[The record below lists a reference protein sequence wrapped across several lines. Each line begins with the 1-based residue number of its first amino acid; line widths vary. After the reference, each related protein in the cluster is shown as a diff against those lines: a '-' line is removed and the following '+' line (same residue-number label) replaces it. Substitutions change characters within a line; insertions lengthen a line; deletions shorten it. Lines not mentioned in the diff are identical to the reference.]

1 MKHKLLNSL
10 RLRLC
15 ALVALVLCSA
25 GTAWG
30 ETVTFTYSDYK
41 GNGTQSTGSEY
52 SMVKTDVSIT
62 NTKFYGNTSYAQFYA
77 NGTTTFTPANG
88 VTITQVVLTAS
99 STGYNGYQSS
109 GTFTASTGSVTGSTS
124 STIVTWTG
132 SATAAFTI
140 DNNKQIRWTSIVV
153 TYTPSGATPTCATP
167 VISGE
172 TSFSTSTE
180 VSISCTT
187 NGASIQYS
195 TDGTTWNTYSAPFTI
210 TATTTVQ
217 AKATKSGMSDSDVAS
232 KTFTKIETFANI
244 AAVANAATSTDATG
258 LVTLDNAVVTYVN
271 GSYAYIQDGSGA
283 ILYYKSGHGLKAGDV
298 LNGTASVTYK
308 LRNGNPQVTALSG
321 VTPISGTAPEP
332 TEVATSDWS
341 STISAELS
349 KYYKIT
355 GATITQESN
364 KYFIMLGNEKV
375 QLYGQGNASPVSVS
389 DLSTTYTVVGFPTI
403 YTSGSTTT
411 PELTIF
417 VQPTAETTPR
427 EELTMTFEGGT
438 LEFSDENNFAAP
450 TLSIKDATGAEV
462 NALTITYASNN
473 TNVAT
478 VDATSGR
485 VTIVDYGTAT
495 ITATFAG
502 DDNYVGTSASYTI
515 VYTNPNQGSYTWDL
529 TKKSYDGTPTADLI
543 SWSCDFATMKNTKGT
558 GTTGVNNYIPT
569 TQTSTRMYTNN
580 VLTITPQSGYI
591 ITSVVFTATT
601 PGYATAFK
609 GSTWTNATAAYD
621 DKIVTVTPT
630 DGTKEI
636 KATIGGTCGFTG
648 VTVYYERNTTPTIT
662 IDPSSIEVTSGEA
675 TGTIEVTYLNIQEN
689 DFGFLDMYFCDAEGN
704 GIADGYDWISAS
716 LNDDLNVAYTIQAN
730 TVTTPRTAYLKV
742 NVGNYVSNLVTI
754 TQAAMVIDWVTL
766 PYRYDSTG
774 AMVDNETGLTGN
786 GLSSYANSPAI
797 KFENKNDKISYL
809 IMKMNEA
816 PAILYF
822 DIKGNG
828 SGDKPWSGTFTVQT
842 STDGETYTDLVTYT
856 DEDLSGTTETKFF
869 TDFDTDVR
877 YIKWIYT
884 EKEVGNVALGNII
897 ADNEAP
903 STATIPILD
912 ACFDD
917 DTQMYY
923 GTYSNESAFVVP
935 EDLTVAEIKFDENG
949 LFKVESY
956 KSGAVV
962 PANTG
967 VMVSA
972 EEPGNYEV
980 TLVQGTYLSTVHGDD
995 NCLRP
1000 TGNSGIDAEDMA
1012 AADPKCTFYRL
1023 TMHNGTD
1030 IGFWWGEA
1038 DGAAFG
1044 LGANKAYMVVPENN
1058 PVKGFALSDFVNGI
1072 KAVETQ
1078 KAESNVI
1085 YNLSGQRVSK
1095 MQKGLYIVNGKK
1107 VLVK

>member
-1 MKHKLLNSL
+1 M
-10 RLRLC
+10 
-15 ALVALVLCSA
+15 
-25 GTAWG
+25 
-30 ETVTFTYSDYK
+30 TFTYSDYK

-99 STGYNGYQSS
+99 STSYNGYQSS

-124 STIVTWTG
+124 STTVTWTG

-180 VSISCTT
+180 VSITCAT

-195 TDGTTWNTYSAPFTI
+195 TDGTTWNTYSVPFTI
-210 TATTTVQ
+210 YATTTVK
-217 AKATKSGMSDSDVAS
+217 AKATGSGMNDSDVAS

-244 AAVANAATSTDATG
+244 AAVASAATSTDATG
-258 LVTLDNAVVTYVN
+258 LVTLNNAVVTYVN

-321 VTPISGTAPEP
+321 VTPTYGTAPEP
-332 TEVATSDWS
+332 NEVAASDWS
-341 STISAELS
+341 SSISAELS

-355 GATITQESN
+355 GATITQENS
-364 KYFIMLGNEKV
+364 KYYIMLGNEKV
-375 QLYGQGNASPVSVS
+375 QLYGQGDASSVSVS
-389 DLSTTYTVVGFPTI
+389 DLSTTYTVVGFPTNYI
-403 YTSGSTTT
+403 SGSTTT

-462 NALTITYASNN
+462 NGLTITYGSNN
-473 TNVAT
+473 TEVAT
-478 VDATSGR
+478 VDATSGN

-502 DDNYVGTSASYTI
+502 NDTYVGTSASYTI

-529 TKKSYDGTPTADLI
+529 TKKSYDGTPTDDLI
-543 SWSCDFATMKNTKGT
+543 SWSCDFATMKNERNGSSNTA
-558 GTTGVNNYIPT
+558 VNNFIPT
-569 TQTSTRMYTNN
+569 SKSSTRMYKNN
-580 VLTITPQSGYI
+580 KLTITPQPGYI

-601 PGYATAFK
+601 VDYATAFG
-609 GSTWTNATAAYD
+609 GSTWTNAKAEYD
-621 DKIVTVTPT
+621 KENSKVVIITPT

-662 IDPSSIEVTSGEA
+662 IDPSSLEVTSDEA
-675 TGTIEVTYLNIQEN
+675 TGTFDVTYLNISDNSNAEVY
-689 DFGFLDMYFCDAEGN
+689 LCDA
-704 GIADGYDWISAS
+704 DGVLTEYDWILADFDADM
-716 LNDDLNVAYTIQAN
+716 NIEYVIEAN

-742 NVGNYVSNLVTI
+742 NVGNYVSNLVAI

-774 AMVDNETGLTGN
+774 AMVDDEIGLTGEN
-786 GLSSYANSPAI
+786 LDSYTSGSPAI
-797 KFENKNDKISYL
+797 KFVSKNNKISYL

-822 DIKGNG
+822 DIKGY
-828 SGDKPWSGTFTVQT
+828 GDGQNPWSGTFTVQT
-842 STDGETYTDLVTYT
+842 SADGETYTDLATYT
-856 DEDLSGTTETKFF
+856 DDDLSSTTETKFF

-884 EKEVGNVALGNII
+884 NKVLGNVALGNII
-897 ADNEAP
+897 ADNKAP
-903 STATIPILD
+903 STATITISEY
-912 ACFDD
+912 CYDD
-917 DTQMYY
+917 DTKMYY

-935 EDLTVAEIKFDENG
+935 EDLTVAEIKFDEDG
-949 LFKVESY
+949 LFEVDSY
-956 KSGAVV
+956 KPGAVV

-972 EEPGNYEV
+972 EEPDDNEV
-980 TLVQGTYLSTVHGDD
+980 TLVQGTYLSTVYVED

-1000 TGNSGIDAEDMA
+1000 TGNSGIDADAMA
-1012 AADPKCTFYRL
+1012 DADSDCTYYRL
-1023 TMHNGTD
+1023 TMHDGKE
-1030 IGFWWGEA
+1030 IGFWWGA
-1038 DGAAFG
+1038 DKGAAFD
-1044 LGANKAYMVVPENN
+1044 LGPNKAYMVVPDSH

-1107 VLVK
+1107 LFNK